1 MSRQKTT
8 IASFES
14 ISPAEFFYR
23 NRQMAGFGN
32 PTQAVYSTVR
42 ELVENSLDSCEDA
55 QIPPFVGIEIL
66 SDMADTVTI
75 SVSDNGTG
83 VPSEQVP
90 DAFGRVLYGSK
101 YSNRQK
107 RGTFGL
113 GVTMAVLYGQITTD
127 SPMSV
132 HSRTQGADGLLYR
145 LLVDVVNNR
154 PIVVEKKPKPRSEEG
169 TTVTVTLKGDLK
181 RSQDRIIDYLRFST
195 ISTPH
200 AKFHLNIDDKVDL
213 NFGGFSKTLPIP
225 VRTSHPHPRAA
236 DVELLRRLIQQNCEK
251 TLHDFLC
258 DSFQKIG
265 TRTAT
270 KFIRFMNLNPSQI
283 VGELKREELA
293 RLGTSLRSYDGF
305 ENPDSKCL
313 SPIGKDDFLHSVTSL
328 LNASM
333 AYYSIRG
340 PSEWQGNPF
349 VIEAVLA
356 TGDDF
361 PRSDIPT
368 LYRFA
373 NRVPLLYDSS
383 DDMLVRV
390 LKRTRWARYNMQ
402 TAAPVGLFVHVCSTK
417 IPFKAAGKQSIASIP
432 EIENDAHH
440 LFMELGRKFSK
451 TIAKSQRSARDAK
464 KMREFAKAF
473 RQIARF
479 STALADHENV
489 PSTENLV
496 RKLFEVDSDA

>member
-1 MSRQKTT
+1 MNRQKSTNVR
-8 IASFES
+8 FES

-55 QIPPFVGIEIL
+55 QNPPSVGIEIR
-66 SDMADTVTI
+66 SDASDTVTVT
-75 SVSDNGTG
+75 VSDNGTG

-101 YSNRQK
+101 YSHRQK

-127 SPMSV
+127 SPISV
-132 HSRTQGADGLLYR
+132 HSRIQGADGLLYR
-145 LLVDVVNNR
+145 LLVDVENNQ
-154 PIVVEKKPKPRSEEG
+154 PIVVERKTLPRSEDG

-181 RSQDRIIDYLRFST
+181 RSQERIIDYLRFST

-200 AKFHLNIDDKVDL
+200 AKFHLNIDDKIDMS
-213 NFGGFSKTLPIP
+213 FGGLSKSLPTP
-225 VRTSHPHPRAA
+225 VRISKPHPRAA
-236 DVELLRRLIQQNCEK
+236 DVELLRRLVQRNDEK

-270 KFIRFMNLNPSQI
+270 KFLRFMNLNSTQI
-283 VGELKREELA
+283 VGELTREELA
-293 RLGTSLRSYDGF
+293 RLGTALRSYDGF
-305 ENPDSKCL
+305 EIPDSKCL
-313 SPIGKDDFLHSVTSL
+313 SPIGKEEFLHSVTSV

-356 TGDDF
+356 TGDEF

-373 NRVPLLYDSS
+373 NRVPLLYDST
-383 DDMLVRV
+383 DDILMRV
-390 LKRTRWARYNMQ
+390 MKRTRWARYNMQ

-432 EIENDAHH
+432 EIENVAHH
-440 LFMELGRKFSK
+440 LFMELGRKHSK
-451 TIAKSQRSARDAK
+451 TIAKSQRSARDTK
-464 KMREFAKAF
+464 KLREFTKSF

-479 STALADHENV
+479 STALVEHESV
-489 PSTENLV
+489 PSTEDLV

>member
-1 MSRQKTT
+1 
-8 IASFES
+8 
-14 ISPAEFFYR
+14 
-23 NRQMAGFGN
+23 
-32 PTQAVYSTVR
+32 
-42 ELVENSLDSCEDA
+42 
-55 QIPPFVGIEIL
+55 
-66 SDMADTVTI
+66 
-75 SVSDNGTG
+75 
-83 VPSEQVP
+83 
-90 DAFGRVLYGSK
+90 
-101 YSNRQK
+101 
-107 RGTFGL
+107 
-113 GVTMAVLYGQITTD
+113 MAVLYGQITTD

-154 PIVVEKKPKPRSEEG
+154 PIVVERKIQPRSEDG
-169 TTVTVTLKGDLK
+169 TTVTVTLKGDLQ
-181 RSQDRIIDYLRFST
+181 RSQDRIIDYLRYST
-195 ISTPH
+195 ISTPY
-200 AKFHLNIDDKVDL
+200 AKIHLNIDDKVDL
-213 NFGGFSKTLPIP
+213 NFGGFSESLPTP

-236 DVELLRRLIQQNCEK
+236 DVELLRRLIQRNCEK

-270 KFIRFMNLNPSQI
+270 RFLRFMNLNPSQI

-305 ENPDSKCL
+305 EKPNSKCL
-313 SPIGKDDFLHSVTSL
+313 SPIGKIDFLHSVTSL
-328 LNASM
+328 FNASM
-333 AYYSIRG
+333 AYYSIRN

-356 TGDDF
+356 IGDDF

-383 DDMLVRV
+383 DDMLMRV

-432 EIENDAHH
+432 EIENDAHN
-440 LFMELGRKFSK
+440 LFMELGRKLSK

-479 STALADHENV
+479 STALADHENI
-489 PSTENLV
+489 PATENLV